1 MKLYVNINGLTK
13 ITAFD
18 DNNNIVFEK
27 NCTYPEIL
35 NILDAVSQK
44 YQAESFDKIFITGA
58 SKLTERLMHL
68 MTPTFTKAMY
78 SIEGG
83 RKH

>member
-44 YQAESFDKIFITGA
+44 YQAESFDKIYITGA
-58 SKLTERLMHL
+58 SKLTERLMNS
-68 MTPTFTKAMY
+68 MTPVFSKAMCC
-78 SIEGG
+78 IEGG
-83 RKH
+83 RKR

>member
-1 MKLYVNINGLTK
+1 MKLYVNITGLIK

-27 NCTYPEIL
+27 NCTYLEIL

-44 YQAESFDKIFITGA
+44 YQAESFDKIYITGP
-58 SKLTERLMHL
+58 SKLTERLMNS

-78 SIEGG
+78 CIEGG

>member
-1 MKLYVNINGLTK
+1 MKLYVNITGLTK

-44 YQAESFDKIFITGA
+44 YQAESFDKIYITGP
-58 SKLTERLMHL
+58 SKLTERLMNS

-78 SIEGG
+78 CMEGG

>member
-1 MKLYVNINGLTK
+1 MKLYININGLTK

-27 NCTYPEIL
+27 NCTYPEII

-44 YQAESFDKIFITGA
+44 YQAESFDKIYVTGA
-58 SKLTERLMHL
+58 SKLTERLVKS
-68 MTPTFTKAMY
+68 MTPMFTKAMY
-78 SIEGG
+78 CIEGG